1 MVFEHSLWWL
11 LPAILI
17 SSAAA
22 FFKYKKLTGLPDIP
36 QGVAVLLSTLRFLIL
51 LFLSGLIL
59 NPALSLLK
67 RTKEKPVLVLA
78 QDNSESLLKNRDS
91 LYYNGEYRESLE
103 KIAAKLGEQFEVV
116 RLTFGNRV
124 QRNGKI
130 DFSEKRTDIAAVT
143 DYVRQNFISRPPQ
156 AMVLLTDGIYNAGIN
171 PRYRLPSFPVYT
183 VALGDTICYPDVFIR
198 TLETDKF
205 NFVGTVFPVKAEIGA
220 LKQKGK
226 QLKCI
231 LKENGKV
238 IAEKK
243 LSITQDNFLEEVV
256 FEVEAKQKGIA
267 HYTVRVET
275 DSEERTLENNSS
287 ETWVNLIDHSARVA
301 IFTHSPHPDIAA
313 VVNAVNVS
321 GIYHCTVHQWEERP
335 DTLKANLI
343 ILHNPEPGRP
353 VYEKLIKEAERRR
366 LSLWYILTTRESI
379 GNMAR
384 YSKDYSV
391 DFHTDMN
398 EYAQVAFHSEFPFFE
413 FTEEEIAGFADYPPL
428 MVPFWEIHTG
438 SGRTLFRQ
446 KIKNTPTSNGVTGF
460 YNRNDSRICYFW
472 GEGLWKWRLYSY
484 RENGN
489 HELFNTLINK
499 IVGYL
504 AVQKG
509 NERFIHDFKPVYEER
524 EEVIVYSELYNDSYE
539 LVNTPE
545 VKLNLKYEDKEFTY
559 SFSRYG
565 DKYKI
570 NLGNLLSGEYHYHL
584 QTHLKGKSFE
594 SKGTFYV
601 RSNNPEGN
609 DVVANP
615 QLLKDLAGATGGQT
629 YEKTAWNELVNDLK
643 QNKTLKPV
651 FRNEIKYIELDK
663 LEILGFI
670 LLLLICTEWF
680 LLKYFAG

>member
-1 MVFEHSLWWL
+1 MVFEHSLWWF
-11 LPAILI
+11 LPALLI

-36 QGVAVLLSTLRFLIL
+36 QGVAVSLSALRFFIL
-51 LFLSGLIL
+51 LLLFGLIL

-67 RTKEKPVLVLA
+67 RIKEKPVLVLA

-91 LYYNGEYRESLE
+91 LYYSGAYKESLE
-103 KIAAKLGEQFEVV
+103 KMAAKLGEQFEVV

-124 QRNGKI
+124 ERNGKI
-130 DFSEKRTDIAAVT
+130 DFSEKRTDLAAVT
-143 DYVRQNFISRPPQ
+143 DYVRQNFMTRSPQ
-156 AMVLLTDGIYNAGIN
+156 AMILLSDGIYNAGVN
-171 PRYRLPSFPVYT
+171 PRYRLPSFPIYT
-183 VALGDTICYPDVFIR
+183 VALGDTICYPDVFVR
-198 TLETDKF
+198 TLEADKF

-226 QLKCI
+226 QLVCI

-243 LSITQDNFLEEVV
+243 LAVMQDNFLTEVI

-267 HYTVRVET
+267 RYSVTVET
-275 DSEERTLENNSS
+275 DFEERTRENNTL
-287 ETWVNLIDHSARVA
+287 ETWVNIIDHSAHVA
-301 IFTHSPHPDIAA
+301 VFTQSPHPDIAA
-313 VVNAVNVS
+313 VINAVNVS
-321 GIYHCTVHQWEERP
+321 GIYHCTVHRWEDRL

-343 ILHNPEPGRP
+343 ILHNPEPGLP
-353 VYEKLIKEAERRR
+353 AYEKLVREAERRK
-366 LSLWYILTTRESI
+366 LSLWYILTTRKSI
-379 GNMAR
+379 ENMAR

-391 DFHTDMN
+391 NFHSDMN
-398 EYAQVAFHSEFPFFE
+398 EYAQAAFNPEFPFFE
-413 FTEEEIAGFADYPPL
+413 FTEEEIAGFANYPP
-428 MVPFWEIHTG
+428 VSEPFGEIHSG
-438 SGRTLFRQ
+438 SGRALFWQ
-446 KIKNTPTSNGVTGF
+446 KIKNVQTSNGLIVF

-489 HELFNTLINK
+489 HELFNTLVNK

-509 NERFIHDFKPVYEER
+509 NERFIHDFRPVYEER
-524 EEVIVYSELYNDSYE
+524 EEIIVYSELYNDSYE

-545 VKLNLKYEDKEFTY
+545 VRLNLKNEDKEFTY

-565 DKYKI
+565 DKYKM
-570 NLGNLLSGEYHYHL
+570 NLGNLPAGEYRYRLH
-584 QTHLKGKSFE
+584 TNLKGKSFE

-615 QLLKDLAGATGGQT
+615 QLLKSLSEDTGGRM
-629 YEKTAWNELVNDLK
+629 YEKNAWNELVNDLQ
-643 QNKTLKPV
+643 QNETLKPV
-651 FRNEIKYIELDK
+651 FRNEVKYLELDK
-663 LEILGFI
+663 LEILGLI
-670 LLLLICTEWF
+670 LLLLICVEWF